1 MRRLKQL
8 LSLPEPDRRF
18 ITQPSTSDQRDAVR
32 LLRIISVS
40 GIVLTLLYAVIWI
53 VVVQA
58 FSTRIMTNAVP
69 ILLMLSCV
77 YFLAWRGQAYLGS
90 LMLIAGGW
98 LLITIVVA
106 TAGGVRS
113 PFFSMYVLVTLLTA
127 LLLNWRAAF
136 RFGLLVITT
145 GLMLA
150 LADLRGHIPPP
161 LGEPV
166 GAWVTQATTILL
178 MVASSYFVVRRSN
191 QALQAAQTELAERHQ
206 MQEALR
212 ASEERFRLIS
222 SVTSDYTFS
231 SRFDAEGRM
240 VHTLLSGAFETI
252 TGYTPEEFIAR
263 GGWRSTVHPDDL
275 AQDERDMEALRRNE
289 RVTSEIRVLHRDGS
303 VRWVR
308 IYAQPVWDDA
318 QNRLIGVNGGVQDI
332 TEQKQAAEALMISE
346 KRHRA
351 ISELISDYAY
361 AYEIQADGSIVCDW
375 ITHESFTRMTGYAW
389 QEIGTSFSLYH
400 PEDATRAEADVAS
413 TIAGQAR
420 SGEYR
425 IITKGGEIRWLYL
438 QRQVEWDEARQRYIR
453 YYGAARDITE
463 QKNAAEALRRSEA
476 HLRALL
482 DATTDVAFLMAADG
496 TFLTLNKTMA
506 SSMSATVESLIGHN
520 GLDLLRQ
527 DIRDQRRMRFE
538 IVRKTREPLRWED
551 AGTIGWWDNSI
562 FPILAPDG
570 EVEAFAVYS
579 RDISEQKRLTLELQ
593 RYTAQLEQMV
603 EERTVQLRRAKEQI
617 EIILENTRDGIALAQ
632 SNGDIDI
639 RNPAF
644 TDLFGE
650 QIAQS
655 IEQILWVLNVA
666 TDLEPVGQALLEA
679 LLEAQNQRL
688 QTQIISEAGSVR
700 DVDLALIPVR
710 LQEDS
715 NRHGLLVSAHDVTH
729 LKEIERFKTR
739 FVADAVHDMATPI
752 TALKTR
758 LYLLR
763 RSPERLE
770 EHVRALDNQV
780 EHLRDLLNDLR
791 TLSQI
796 DHGQIILK
804 REPCS
809 LLQILQRIYDTYEPV
824 AISKRQTLHLS
835 VDRALPDAVLD
846 VRQIERAL
854 INLVTNAIK
863 YTPEGRQIAIQA
875 EVATDDALLI
885 RVRDE
890 GMGIRA
896 EELPRI
902 FDRFYRTEDV
912 RGSEISGTG
921 LGLAIAKEIF
931 EMHGGSISVESQ
943 PNQGTTF
950 TVWLPLHLTHA

>member
-1 MRRLKQL
+1 MHYLKRLIEFMKRNEL
-8 LSLPEPDRRF
+8 IPTPF
-18 ITQPSTSDQRDAVR
+18 VTDAEYAVTI
-32 LLRIISVS
+32 LLRMS
-40 GIVLTLLYAVIWI
+40 IVGFVITAIYASLWLLIAPDHYERALQHAI
-53 VVVQA
+53 
-58 FSTRIMTNAVP
+58 P
-69 ILLMLSCV
+69 
-77 YFLAWRGQAYLGS
+77 FLAVMALTYLLARQRHLWLGVSLYLGS
-90 LMLIAGGW
+90 TWYLFTSI
-98 LLITIVVA
+98 IIST
-106 TAGGVRS
+106 GGVRA
-113 PFFSMYVLVTLLTA
+113 PFFAMYTLMILLVTLLLGWRIAAGLA
-127 LLLNWRAAF
+127 LLTILSGFIMAVLDQMGYIAAPVATPMQAWLTHSLQII
-136 RFGLLVITT
+136 LLV
-145 GLMLA
+145 G
-150 LADLRGHIPPP
+150 
-161 LGEPV
+161 
-166 GAWVTQATTILL
+166 VTYFILHHARQA
-178 MVASSYFVVRRSN
+178 F
-191 QALQAAQTELAERHQ
+191 
-206 MQEALR
+206 EALR
-212 ASEERFRLIS
+212 SELANRKEMEQALRESEERFRLIS
-222 SVTSDYTFS
+222 SVTSDYSFS
-231 SRFDAEGRM
+231 SRFNAEGKM
-240 VHTLLSGAFETI
+240 IHTLLTGAFEAI
-252 TGYTPEEFIAR
+252 TGYTQEEFIAR
-263 GGWRSTVHPDDL
+263 GGWRSTIYPDDL
-275 AQDERDMEALRRNE
+275 AQDERDMEALLRNE
-289 RVTSEIRVLHRDGS
+289 RVITELRIIRKDGA

-308 IYAQPVWDDA
+308 IYALPVWDDTE
-318 QNRLIGVNGGVQDI
+318 NRLLGVNGGVQDI
-332 TEQKQAAEALMISE
+332 TEQKQAAEALKISE

-361 AYEIQADGSIVCDW
+361 AYKILPDGRFDCDW
-375 ITHESFTRMTGYAW
+375 LTDESFTRMTGYAW
-389 QEIGTSFSLYH
+389 QEIGTSFNLYH
-400 PEDATRAEADVAS
+400 PEDAARAEADVAS
-413 TIAGQAR
+413 TIAGKPR

-425 IITKGGEIRWLYL
+425 IITKSGEMKWIYL
-438 QRQVEWDEARQRYIR
+438 QRQVEWDEAQQRPVG
-453 YYGAARDITE
+453 YYGAARDISE
-463 QKNAAEALRRSEA
+463 QKNSAEALRRSEA

-482 DATTDVAFLMAADG
+482 DATTDIAFLITEDG

-506 SSMSATVESLIGHN
+506 DYSSETVDQLIGRN
-520 GLDLLRQ
+520 VFEMLRQ
-527 DIRDQRRMRFE
+527 ELGDSRRVHFSIARE
-538 IVRKTREPLRWED
+538 TREPVRWED
-551 AGTIGWWDNSI
+551 VGTIGWWDNSVY
-562 FPILAPDG
+562 PILAPNG

-890 GMGIRA
+890 GIGIRA